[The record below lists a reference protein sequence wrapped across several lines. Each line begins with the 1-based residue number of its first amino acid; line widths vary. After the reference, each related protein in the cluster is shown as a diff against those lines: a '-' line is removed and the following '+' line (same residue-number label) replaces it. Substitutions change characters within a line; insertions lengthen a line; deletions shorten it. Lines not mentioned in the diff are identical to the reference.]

1 MDNVLQTQQVFLNVS
16 KGQVAGKEELKK
28 AFKTEN
34 VTDII
39 LEVNINASKCQILSK
54 GELQVGEKERA
65 AQIQNI
71 SRDIATIIADK
82 CVNPE
87 TNRPY
92 AVSIIEKAM
101 TEIHYSIHPSKNAK
115 QQVIFPI

>member
-39 LEVNINASKCQILSK
+39 LEVNINASKC
-54 GELQVGEKERA
+54 
-65 AQIQNI
+65 
-71 SRDIATIIADK
+71 
-82 CVNPE
+82 
-87 TNRPY
+87 
-92 AVSIIEKAM
+92 
-101 TEIHYSIHPSKNAK
+101 
-115 QQVIFPI
+115 